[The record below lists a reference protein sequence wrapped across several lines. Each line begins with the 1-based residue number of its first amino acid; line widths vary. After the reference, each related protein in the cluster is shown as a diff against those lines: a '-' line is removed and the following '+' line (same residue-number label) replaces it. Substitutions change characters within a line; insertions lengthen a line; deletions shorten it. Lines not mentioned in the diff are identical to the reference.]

1 MAALGKVVTL
11 YLYGKNEELA
21 NCNIFAVSAESL
33 DTTWTISS
41 TSGLGDS
48 IKAMSRFATAGEL
61 GKLGQ
66 DRSRS
71 LSSTFSVIYNYLQ
84 RNYRGFSYLYS
95 SSRL

>member
-1 MAALGKVVTL
+1 MAAFGNVAIL
-11 YLYGKNEELA
+11 YLYGKSEELA

-33 DTTWTISS
+33 ATTLTISS

-61 GKLGQ
+61 GRLGQ

-71 LSSTFSVIYNYLQ
+71 LSSPFSVINNYLQ
-84 RNYRGFSYLYS
+84 
-95 SSRL
+95 